1 MAKFTDKQ
9 NDKQQEVEQMG
20 RDGGNDHIA
29 LSTEEAQVDIPNK
42 KLHEIQDE
50 QIVNQELTEADLEKV
65 LILNFGGQYTQLIG
79 RAVRRQNVYAEIQPY
94 DVPFDYIV
102 KGNYDAIILGGGP
115 HSAYKDDAA
124 NPDPRILELGVPI
137 LGICYGA
144 QWIAQNTGGR
154 VGPSDTGE
162 YGKTEVIFKSS
173 VPFFANLTRR
183 TTVWM
188 THSDEIYEVG
198 DDYEV
203 RAYSENGPIA
213 AFSHKTLPITGV
225 QFHPEVEL
233 TDKGVEMFDATLHS
247 DMDLGKA
254 WKYDM
259 LIDRTIEDLQSRCSD
274 DAVIVG
280 YSGGVT
286 SMVLSI
292 LAKRALGDKA
302 RFVFVD
308 TGLARAD
315 EKDRAMQV
323 FTNTIGGKL
332 HIIDAQDEF
341 FDALKNITDSNQK
354 RLIVGERFIRVFERE
369 AEACGALTLLLGS
382 SYPSVVESGVHGVP
396 VKAHHNVGA
405 IPESNTFQHIFHP
418 LHELFKDE
426 IRIIAKELK
435 CPHDYIWQKPFPG
448 IGHAIRVLG
457 QVTPDKVALVQHADR
472 ILEEEFDKADFTRK
486 VSQFFTVLSDKS
498 FIGSK
503 GDIVT
508 MEYMLILRAVIT
520 NDYLTAEIAE
530 IPYPLLKQVT
540 SRIINEVGHINRVVY
555 EVTGKPSGTIEWE

>member
-1 MAKFTDKQ
+1 MTKQ
-9 NDKQQEVEQMG
+9 VKDNEEIMPADQVG
-20 RDGGNDHIA
+20 
-29 LSTEEAQVDIPNK
+29 LTTEEAQIDIPNK
-42 KLHEIQDE
+42 KIQEIQDE
-50 QIVNQELTEADLEKV
+50 QIVNQELTEEDLEKV

-94 DVPFDYIV
+94 DVAFDYIL

-115 HSAYKDDAA
+115 HSAYKEDAA
-124 NPDPRILELGVPI
+124 NPDPRILDLDVPI

-154 VGPSDTGE
+154 VGPAESGE
-162 YGKTEVIFKSS
+162 YGKTEVNFKSS
-173 VPFFANLTRR
+173 VPFFANLTRK

-213 AFSHKTLPITGV
+213 AFSHKTKPITGV

-233 TDKGVEMFDATLHS
+233 TDEGLDMFQATLHT
-247 DMDLGKA
+247 DIDLGKA
-254 WKYDM
+254 WKYDL
-259 LIDRTIEDLQSRCSD
+259 LIDRTIEDLRSRCSD
-274 DAVIVG
+274 ESVIVG

-302 RFVFVD
+302 HFVFVD
-308 TGLARAD
+308 TGLARAN
-315 EKDRAMQV
+315 ERERAQQIFKD
-323 FTNTIGGKL
+323 TIGGDL
-332 HIIDAQDEF
+332 HIIDAKDDF
-341 FDALKNITDSNQK
+341 FNALTGVTDSNEK
-354 RLIVGERFIRVFERE
+354 RLIVGEGFIRIFEKE
-369 AEACGALTLLLGS
+369 AETKGATTLLLGS
-382 SYPSVVESGVHGVP
+382 SYPSVVESGVHGVA
-396 VKAHHNVGA
+396 VKAHHNVGG
-405 IPESNTFQHIFHP
+405 IPEDNSFQHIFHP

-426 IRIIAKELK
+426 IRIIAKELD
-435 CPHDYIWQKPFPG
+435 CPQDYIWQKPFPG
-448 IGHAIRVLG
+448 VGLAIRVLG
-457 QVTPDKVALVQHADR
+457 EVTPEKVALVQHADQ
-472 ILEEEFDKADFTRK
+472 ILEEEFTKANFIHK

-498 FIGSK
+498 FVGSK

-508 MEYMLILRAVIT
+508 MEYMMILRAVVT

-530 IPYPLLKQVT
+530 VPYKLLKQVT